1 MKESVNLSKWAFANS
16 KLVMFLVVVLVV
28 GGLFSAWQMSKLE
41 DPEVKVKLSVVA
53 TVYPGASAHQVELEV
68 TDPLEKAIRTISNV
82 NSVESTSLND
92 LSIITVELQSTV
104 KDEDV
109 EQCWDMLRRKVSDCA
124 SSLPPGAQRPMVQED
139 FSNVYGLFYAM
150 TAEGFSTREMEDYA
164 QLIRRSILDL
174 DGVDKVQLYGV
185 PAEVINIS
193 LNRDRMANLGVKPL
207 EVITT
212 LNNQNDVTYAG
223 YFDTP
228 QQRIRVNVADR
239 LNSVEAIEDML
250 LAGHED
256 DRLRIKDIADVE
268 RALASPQRN
277 RLLRDSVSSIGIL
290 VSGRHGSDIVK
301 VGKEVDG
308 MLAQLRQQR
317 LPAGIEVHSVFNQPQ
332 RVTDA
337 LSTFFINLAESVAIV
352 VLILMLAMGLRSGVI
367 IGVSLVI
374 IVLGSFLFLFNF
386 GGTMQ
391 RVSLGSF
398 ILAMGMLVDN
408 AIVIIDGILVDL
420 RRGIP
425 RREALTGISGRTAMP
440 LLGATLIAILAFLPI
455 FLSPDT
461 TGIYVRDLFI
471 VLAVSLLLSW
481 ALALV
486 HVPLMT
492 NRYIKVSPAQASSDP
507 DALYSGKAYR
517 WLRNIVSSAINHK
530 YVTLGIMALL
540 LVLSVVGFRFVK
552 QGFFPDMDYDQL
564 YMEYKLPEGTSPDR
578 VAADLAEIEGYFKS
592 LPYVENITTSIGGAP
607 GRYNLVR
614 SIPNPDLSYGELI
627 IDFTSSKELV
637 AHIEEMQQYVS
648 AHYPDAYAKL
658 KRYNLMFKK
667 YPIEAQFTG
676 PDPAVLTAIADSAQ
690 RIMARQ
696 PLVRLITRDLE
707 PQVPVLQ
714 VEYDQASARMSGL
727 SRKDVSLSMLTATD
741 GVPIAT
747 LYDGTHPTPIYLK
760 QIDTDRGAIEDIEN
774 ISVFSTLP
782 DISALVDDEVIT
794 SMATGVIDKELI
806 IDRMMAT
813 TPLMQVADGISV
825 GWENPVI
832 PRYNGQRSVRVQAS
846 PAPGIETEKARQAVE
861 NDLAQIDL
869 PTGYALSWQG
879 EKAASD
885 QSMRYLFQNFPLA
898 IILMIALLILLFKD
912 YRKPLIIFCTIPMV
926 AVGIVITMMV
936 TGKTFDF
943 VAIVGTL
950 GLIGMVIKNGIVLMD
965 EINRLIGE
973 GMEQRK
979 ALIQSSVNRLRA
991 VSLAA
996 LTTILGML
1004 PLLSDSMFGSMAAA
1018 IMGGLLFGT
1027 VITLVFIPVLYS
1039 LFFPVK
1045 K

>member
-1 MKESVNLSKWAFANS
+1 MKFNLSIWAFNNN
-16 KLVMFLVVVLVV
+16 KLVRFLVIVLVA
-28 GGLFSAWQMSKLE
+28 GGIFSAWLMSKLE
-41 DPEVKVKLSVVA
+41 DPEIKVKLSVVA

-68 TDPLEKAIRTISNV
+68 TDPLEKAIRSISNV
-82 NSVESTSLND
+82 SSVESVSMND
-92 LSIITVELQSTV
+92 LSVINVELQSTV

-109 EQCWDMLRRKVSDCA
+109 EQCWDILRRKVSDCA
-124 SSLPPGAQRPMVQED
+124 ATLPPGAQTPMVQED

-150 TAEGFSTREMEDYA
+150 TAEGFSPREMEDYA

-185 PAEVINIS
+185 PTEVINIS

-207 EVITT
+207 EVIST

-228 QQRIRVNVADR
+228 EQRIRVNVTDR
-239 LNSVEAIEDML
+239 LNSVEAIGNML

-256 DRLRIKDIADVE
+256 DRLRINDIARVE
-268 RALASPQRN
+268 RTEAIPQRN
-277 RLLRDSVSSIGIL
+277 TLTRDSLTSIGIL

-301 VGKEVDG
+301 VGKEVDT
-308 MLAQLRQQR
+308 MLKQLKEER
-317 LPAGIEVHSVFNQPQ
+317 LPAGIEVHSVFNQPD

-337 LSTFFINLAESVAIV
+337 LTTFFVNLIESVGIV
-352 VLILMLAMGLRSGVI
+352 VLILMLAMGLRSGVM
-367 IGVSLVI
+367 IGISLVT

-391 RVSLGSF
+391 RVSLGAF

-425 RREALTGISGRTAMP
+425 RREALTGICGRTAMP

-481 ALALV
+481 ALALL
-486 HVPLMT
+486 HVPLMA
-492 NRYIKVSPAQASSDP
+492 NRYLKQQPAAMEKE
-507 DALYSGKAYR
+507 LYNGKAYR
-517 WLRNIVSSAINHK
+517 WLRKLVTSAINHK
-530 YVTLGIMALL
+530 YVTVGIMAALL
-540 LVLSVVGFRFVK
+540 ALSMIAFRFVRR
-552 QGFFPDMDYDQL
+552 GFFPDMAYDQL
-564 YMEYKLPEGTSPDR
+564 YMEYKLPDGTSPDR
-578 VAADLAEIEGYFKS
+578 VRKDLAEIEAYFKT
-592 LPYVENITTSIGGAP
+592 LPYVRNITTSTGGAP

-614 SIPNPDLSYGELI
+614 SIPTPNLAYGELI
-627 IDFTSSKELV
+627 IDFTSPADLTE
-637 AHIEEMQQYVS
+637 HIEEMQQYVS
-648 AHYPDAYAKL
+648 DHYPQAYAKL

-676 PDPAVLTAIADSAQ
+676 PDPAVLTALADSAQ
-690 RIMARQ
+690 RLMEQLPQI
-696 PLVRLITRDLE
+696 RLITRDLE
-707 PQVPVLQ
+707 PQVPVME
-714 VEYDQASARMSGL
+714 VEYNQQAARMSGL
-727 SRKDVSLSMLTATD
+727 SRKDVSLSMLTATG

-747 LYDGTHPTPIYLK
+747 LFDGTHPTPIYLK
-760 QIDTDRGAIEDIEN
+760 QTNPDGGMIDDIEN

-782 DISALVDDEVIT
+782 DVSALADDEVIAGL
-794 SMATGVIDKELI
+794 ATGVVDKDLI
-806 IDRMMAT
+806 IDRLMST
-813 TPLMQVADGISV
+813 TPLTQVADGVSV
-825 GWENPVI
+825 KWENPVI
-832 PRYNGQRSVRVQAS
+832 PRYNSQRSVRVQAS
-846 PAPGIETEKARQAVE
+846 PAPGIETEKARLAVDKALSAIE
-861 NDLAQIDL
+861 L

-898 IILMIALLILLFKD
+898 IILMIAILIMLFKD
-912 YRKPLIIFCTIPMV
+912 YRKPVIIFCTIPMV
-926 AVGIVITMMV
+926 VVGIVLTMII

-965 EINRLIGE
+965 EISRLLGE
-973 GMEQRK
+973 GMEQHK

-1027 VITLVFIPVLYS
+1027 FITLVFVPVLYS

>member
-1 MKESVNLSKWAFANS
+1 MKFNLSKWAFANS
-16 KLVMFLVVVLVV
+16 KLVQFLVAVLVV
-28 GGLFSAWQMSKLE
+28 GGIFSAWAMSKLE
-41 DPEVKVKLSVVA
+41 DPEIKVKLSVVA

-68 TDPLEKAIRTISNV
+68 TDPLEKAIRSISNV
-82 NSVESTSLND
+82 SNVESVSMND
-92 LSIITVELQSTV
+92 LSVINVELQSTV
-104 KDEDV
+104 RDEDV

-124 SSLPPGAQRPMVQED
+124 ATLPPGAQTPMVQED

-150 TAEGFSTREMEDYA
+150 TAEGFPPREMEDYA

-185 PAEVINIS
+185 PTEVINIS

-207 EVITT
+207 EVIST

-228 QQRIRVNVADR
+228 EQRIRVNVTDR
-239 LNSVEAIEDML
+239 LNSVEAIGDML

-256 DRLRIKDIADVE
+256 DRLHIKDIADVE
-268 RALASPQRN
+268 RTLATPQRN
-277 RLLRDSVSSIGIL
+277 RLLRDSVTAIGIL

-301 VGKEVDG
+301 VGKEVDE
-308 MLAQLRQQR
+308 LLSQLRHER
-317 LPAGIEVHSVFNQPQ
+317 LPAGIEVHSVFNQPE

-337 LSTFFINLAESVAIV
+337 LTTFFVNLVESVAIV
-352 VLILMLAMGLRSGVI
+352 VLILMLAMGLRSGVM
-367 IGVSLVI
+367 IGISLVT

-391 RVSLGSF
+391 RVSLGAF

-420 RRGIP
+420 KRGIP
-425 RREALTGISGRTAMP
+425 RREALTGISARTAMP

-486 HVPLMT
+486 HVPLMAD
-492 NRYIKVSPAQASSDP
+492 RYLKGKSVASAEKD
-507 DALYSGKAYR
+507 LYKGRAYR
-517 WLRNIVSSAINHK
+517 WLRSLVTSAIHHK
-530 YVTLGIMALL
+530 YVTVGIMGALL
-540 LVLSVVGFRFVK
+540 MLSVFGFRYVR
-552 QGFFPDMDYDQL
+552 QGFFPDMAYDQL
-564 YMEYKLPEGTSPDR
+564 YMEYKLPDGTSPDR
-578 VAADLAEIEGYFKS
+578 VGKDLAEIEAYFKT
-592 LPYVENITTSIGGAP
+592 LPYVRNITTSIGGAP

-614 SIPNPDLSYGELI
+614 SIPTPNLAYGELI
-627 IDFTSSKELV
+627 IDFTSPGELRD
-637 AHIEEMQQYVS
+637 HIEEMQQYVS
-648 AHYPDAYAKL
+648 SHYPEAYAKL

-676 PDPAVLTAIADSAQ
+676 PDPAVLSALADSAE
-690 RIMARQ
+690 RIMERLPQ
-696 PLVRLITRDLE
+696 VRLITRDLE
-707 PQVPVLQ
+707 PRVPVLQ
-714 VEYDQASARMSGL
+714 VEYNQGAARMSGL
-727 SRKDVSLSMLTATD
+727 SRKDVSLSMLTATG

-747 LYDGTHPTPIYLK
+747 LFDGTHPTPIYLK
-760 QIDTDRGAIEDIEN
+760 QTTYDHGMIEDIEN

-782 DISALVDDEVIT
+782 DVSALVDEDVIT
-794 SMATGVIDKELI
+794 SMATGVIDKDMI
-806 IDRMMAT
+806 IDRMMST
-813 TPLMQVADGISV
+813 TPLTQVADGV
-825 GWENPVI
+825 TVEWENPVI
-832 PRYNGQRSVRVQAS
+832 PRYNSQRSVRVQAS
-846 PAPGIETEKARQAVE
+846 PSPGIETEKARVAVE
-861 NDLAQIDL
+861 KALEAIEL

-898 IILMIALLILLFKD
+898 IILMIALLIMLFKD

-926 AVGIVITMMV
+926 VVGIVITMII

-965 EINRLIGE
+965 EIERLTGE
-973 GMEQRK
+973 GMEQRS

-1039 LFFPVK
+1039 LFFHVK

>member
-1 MKESVNLSKWAFANS
+1 MKFNLSIWAFNNN
-16 KLVMFLVVVLVV
+16 KLVQFLVIVLVA
-28 GGLFSAWQMSKLE
+28 GGILSAWAMSKLE
-41 DPEVKVKLSVVA
+41 DPEIKVKLSVVA

-68 TDPLEKAIRTISNV
+68 TDPLEKAIRSISNV
-82 NSVESTSLND
+82 SSVESVSMND
-92 LSIITVELQSTV
+92 LSVINVELQSTV

-109 EQCWDMLRRKVSDCA
+109 EQCWDILRRKVNDCA
-124 SSLPPGAQRPMVQED
+124 ATLPPGAQTPMVQED

-150 TAEGFSTREMEDYA
+150 TAEGFSPREMEDYA

-185 PAEVINIS
+185 PTEVINIS

-207 EVITT
+207 EVIST

-228 QQRIRVNVADR
+228 EQRIRVNVTDR
-239 LNSVEAIEDML
+239 LNSVEAIGNML

-256 DRLRIKDIADVE
+256 DRLRINDIARVE
-268 RALASPQRN
+268 RTEAIPQRN
-277 RLLRDSVSSIGIL
+277 TLTRDSLTSIGIL

-301 VGKEVDG
+301 VGKEVDT
-308 MLAQLRQQR
+308 MLKQLKEER
-317 LPAGIEVHSVFNQPQ
+317 LPAGIEVHSVFNQPD

-337 LSTFFINLAESVAIV
+337 LTTFFVNLIESVGIV
-352 VLILMLAMGLRSGVI
+352 VLILMLAMGLRSGVM
-367 IGVSLVI
+367 IGISLVT

-391 RVSLGSF
+391 RVSLGAF

-425 RREALTGISGRTAMP
+425 RREALTGICGRTAMP

-481 ALALV
+481 ALALL
-486 HVPLMT
+486 HVPLMA
-492 NRYIKVSPAQASSDP
+492 NRYLKQQPAAMEKE
-507 DALYSGKAYR
+507 LYNGKAYR
-517 WLRNIVSSAINHK
+517 WLRKLVTSAINHK
-530 YVTLGIMALL
+530 YVTVGIMAAL
-540 LVLSVVGFRFVK
+540 LVLSMIAFRFVRR
-552 QGFFPDMDYDQL
+552 GFFPDMAYDQL
-564 YMEYKLPEGTSPDR
+564 YMEYKLPDGTSPDR
-578 VAADLAEIEGYFKS
+578 VRKDLAEIEAYFKT
-592 LPYVENITTSIGGAP
+592 LPYVRNITTSTGGAP

-614 SIPNPDLSYGELI
+614 SIPTPNLAYGELI
-627 IDFTSSKELV
+627 IDFTSPADLTE
-637 AHIEEMQQYVS
+637 HIEEMQQYVS
-648 AHYPDAYAKL
+648 DHYPQAYAKL

-676 PDPAVLTAIADSAQ
+676 PDPAVLTALADSAQ
-690 RIMARQ
+690 KLMEQLPQI
-696 PLVRLITRDLE
+696 RLITRDLE
-707 PQVPVLQ
+707 PQVPVME
-714 VEYDQASARMSGL
+714 VEYNQQAARMSGL
-727 SRKDVSLSMLTATD
+727 SRKDVSLSMLTATG

-747 LYDGTHPTPIYLK
+747 LFDGTHPTPIYLK
-760 QIDTDRGAIEDIEN
+760 QTNPDGGMIDDIEN

-782 DISALVDDEVIT
+782 DVSALADDEVIAGL
-794 SMATGVIDKELI
+794 ATGVVDKDLI
-806 IDRMMAT
+806 IDRLMST
-813 TPLMQVADGISV
+813 TPLTQVADGVSV
-825 GWENPVI
+825 KWENPVI
-832 PRYNGQRSVRVQAS
+832 PRYNSQRSVRVQAS
-846 PAPGIETEKARQAVE
+846 PAPGIETEKARLAVDKALSAIE
-861 NDLAQIDL
+861 L

-879 EKAASD
+879 EEAASD

-898 IILMIALLILLFKD
+898 IILMIAILIMLFKD
-912 YRKPLIIFCTIPMV
+912 YRKPVIIFCTIPMV
-926 AVGIVITMMV
+926 VVGIVLTMII

-965 EINRLIGE
+965 EISRLLGE
-973 GMEQRK
+973 GMEQHK

-1027 VITLVFIPVLYS
+1027 FITLVFVPVLYS

>member
-1 MKESVNLSKWAFANS
+1 MNFNLSTWAFSNK
-16 KLVMFLVVVLVV
+16 KLVQFLVIVLIV
-28 GGLFSAWQMSKLE
+28 GGLFSAWAMSKLE
-41 DPEVKVKLSVVA
+41 DPEIKVKLSVVA

-68 TDPLEKAIRTISNV
+68 TDPLEKAIRSISNV
-82 NSVESTSLND
+82 SNVESVSLND
-92 LSIITVELQSTV
+92 LSIINVELQSTV
-104 KDEDV
+104 KDDDV
-109 EQCWDMLRRKVSDCA
+109 EQCWDLLRRKVNDVA
-124 SSLPPGAQRPMVQED
+124 ATLPPGAQHPMVQED

-150 TAEGFSTREMEDYA
+150 TAEGFTPREMDDYA

-174 DGVDKVQLYGV
+174 DGVDKVQLYGG
-185 PAEVINIS
+185 PTEVINIS
-193 LNRDRMANLGVKPL
+193 LKRDRMANLGVKPL
-207 EVITT
+207 EVIST

-228 QQRIRVNVADR
+228 EQRIRVNVSDR
-239 LNSVEAIEDML
+239 LNSVDAIGDML
-250 LAGHED
+250 LAGHEN
-256 DRLRIKDIADVE
+256 DRLRIRDIADVE
-268 RALASPQRN
+268 RTLASPQRN
-277 RLLRDSVSSIGIL
+277 RLLRDSVTAIGIL

-301 VGKEVDG
+301 VGKEVDD
-308 MLAQLRQQR
+308 MLVKLREER
-317 LPAGIEVHSVFNQPQ
+317 LPAGIGVESVFNQPQ

-337 LSTFFINLAESVAIV
+337 LSTFFINLLESVGIV
-352 VLILMLAMGLRSGVI
+352 VLILMLAMGLRSGVM
-367 IGVSLVI
+367 IGISLVT

-391 RVSLGSF
+391 RVSLGAF

-420 RRGIP
+420 KRGLP
-425 RREALTGISGRTAMP
+425 RRQALTEISGRTAMP

-481 ALALV
+481 ALALL
-486 HVPLMT
+486 HVPLMA
-492 NRYIKVSPAQASSDP
+492 NRYLKAKAASSNE
-507 DALYSGKAYR
+507 AELYKGKAYNI
-517 WLRNIVSSAINHK
+517 LRTLVTNALNHK
-530 YVTLGIMALL
+530 YMTVCIMLALL
-540 LVLSVVGFRFVK
+540 LLSVLGFRFVR
-552 QGFFPDMDYDQL
+552 QGFFPDMAYDQL
-564 YMEYKLPEGTSPDR
+564 YMEYKLPDGTSPDR
-578 VAADLAEIEGYFKS
+578 VRNDLAQIEAHFKQ
-592 LPYVENITTSIGGAP
+592 LPYITNITTSTGAAP

-614 SIPNPDLSYGELI
+614 SIPTPNLAYGELI
-627 IDFTSSKELV
+627 IDFNSPSELV
-637 AHIEEMQQYVS
+637 DHIDEMQKYLTDN
-648 AHYPDAYAKL
+648 YPQAYAKL

-676 PDPAVLTAIADSAQ
+676 PDPAVLAALADSAQ
-690 RIMARQ
+690 SIMENL
-696 PLVRLITRDLE
+696 PEVTLITRDLE
-707 PQVPVLQ
+707 PLVPVLE
-714 VEYDQASARMSGL
+714 VEYDQPSARMSGL

-747 LYDGTHPTPIYLK
+747 LFDGTHPTPIYLK
-760 QIDTDRGAIEDIEN
+760 QTNPDNTPIEDIEN

-782 DISALVDDEVIT
+782 NMNALADGEVLAGL
-794 SMATGVIDKELI
+794 SSGVIDKDLI
-806 IDRMMAT
+806 IDRVMAT
-813 TPLMQVADGISV
+813 TPLAQVTNGVSV
-825 GWENPVI
+825 EWEHPVI

-846 PAPGIETEKARQAVE
+846 PAPGIETEKARQAVAE
-861 NDLAQIDL
+861 AISDIDL
-869 PTGYALSWQG
+869 PLGYSLSWQG

-898 IILMIALLILLFKD
+898 IILMIAILIMLFKD

-926 AVGIVITMMV
+926 MVGIVLTMII

-965 EINRLIGE
+965 EINRLLGE
-973 GMEQRK
+973 GMEHHK

-1045 K
+1045 KK

>member
-1 MKESVNLSKWAFANS
+1 MKFNLSKWAFANN
-16 KLVMFLVVVLVV
+16 KLVQFLVAVLVV
-28 GGLFSAWQMSKLE
+28 GGIFSAWAMSKLE
-41 DPEVKVKLSVVA
+41 DPEIKVKLSVVA

-68 TDPLEKAIRTISNV
+68 TDPLEKAIRSISNV
-82 NSVESTSLND
+82 SNVESVSMND
-92 LSIITVELQSTV
+92 LSVINVELQSTV
-104 KDEDV
+104 RDEDV

-124 SSLPPGAQRPMVQED
+124 ATLPPGAQTPMVQED

-150 TAEGFSTREMEDYA
+150 TAEGFSPREMEDYA

-207 EVITT
+207 EVIST

-228 QQRIRVNVADR
+228 EQRIRVNVTDR
-239 LNSVEAIEDML
+239 LNSVEAIGDML

-256 DRLRIKDIADVE
+256 DRLHIRDIADVE
-268 RALASPQRN
+268 RTLATPQRN
-277 RLLRDSVSSIGIL
+277 RLLRDSVTSIGIL

-301 VGKEVDG
+301 VGKEVDE
-308 MLAQLRQQR
+308 LLSQLRRER
-317 LPAGIEVHSVFNQPQ
+317 LPAGIEVHSVFNQPE

-337 LSTFFINLAESVAIV
+337 LTTFFVNLVESVAIV
-352 VLILMLAMGLRSGVI
+352 VLILMLAMGLRSGVM
-367 IGVSLVI
+367 IGISLVT

-391 RVSLGSF
+391 RVSLGAF

-420 RRGIP
+420 KRGIP
-425 RREALTGISGRTAMP
+425 RHEALTGISARTAMP

-486 HVPLMT
+486 HVPLMAD
-492 NRYIKVSPAQASSDP
+492 RYLKGKSVASAEKD
-507 DALYSGKAYR
+507 LYKGRAYR
-517 WLRNIVSSAINHK
+517 WLRSLVTSAIHHK
-530 YVTLGIMALL
+530 YVTVGIMGALL
-540 LVLSVVGFRFVK
+540 MLSVFGFRFVR
-552 QGFFPDMDYDQL
+552 QGFFPDMAYDQL
-564 YMEYKLPEGTSPDR
+564 YMEYKLPDGTSPDR
-578 VAADLAEIEGYFKS
+578 VGKDLAEIEAYFKT
-592 LPYVENITTSIGGAP
+592 LPYVRNITTSTGGAP

-614 SIPNPDLSYGELI
+614 SIPTPNLAYGELI
-627 IDFTSSKELV
+627 IDFTSPGELRD
-637 AHIEEMQQYVS
+637 HIEEMQQYVS
-648 AHYPDAYAKL
+648 SHYPEAYAKL

-676 PDPAVLTAIADSAQ
+676 PDPAVLSE
-690 RIMARQ
+690 RIMERLPQ
-696 PLVRLITRDLE
+696 VRLITRDLE
-707 PQVPVLQ
+707 PRVPVLQ
-714 VEYDQASARMSGL
+714 VEYNQGAARMSGL
-727 SRKDVSLSMLTATD
+727 SRKDVSLSMLTATG

-747 LYDGTHPTPIYLK
+747 LFDGTHPTPIYLK
-760 QIDTDRGAIEDIEN
+760 QTTPDNGMIEDIEN

-782 DISALVDDEVIT
+782 DVSALVDEDVIT
-794 SMATGVIDKELI
+794 SMATGVIDKDMI
-806 IDRMMAT
+806 IDRMMST
-813 TPLMQVADGISV
+813 TPLTQVADGV
-825 GWENPVI
+825 AVEWEHPVI
-832 PRYNGQRSVRVQAS
+832 PRYNSQRSVRVQAS
-846 PAPGIETEKARQAVE
+846 PAPGIETEKARVAVE
-861 NDLAQIDL
+861 KALEAIEL

-898 IILMIALLILLFKD
+898 IILMIALLIMLFKD

-926 AVGIVITMMV
+926 VVGIVITMII

-965 EINRLIGE
+965 EIERLTGE
-973 GMEQRK
+973 GMEQRS

>member
-1 MKESVNLSKWAFANS
+1 MKFNLSIWAFNNN
-16 KLVMFLVVVLVV
+16 KLVRFLVIVLVA
-28 GGLFSAWQMSKLE
+28 GGIFSAWLMSKLE
-41 DPEVKVKLSVVA
+41 DPEIKVKLSVVA

-68 TDPLEKAIRTISNV
+68 TDPLEKAIRSISNV
-82 NSVESTSLND
+82 SSVESVSMND
-92 LSIITVELQSTV
+92 LSVINVELQSTV

-109 EQCWDMLRRKVSDCA
+109 EQCWDILRRKVSDCA
-124 SSLPPGAQRPMVQED
+124 ATLPPGAQTPMVQED

-150 TAEGFSTREMEDYA
+150 TAEGFSPREMEDYA

-185 PAEVINIS
+185 PTEVINIS

-207 EVITT
+207 EVIST

-228 QQRIRVNVADR
+228 EQRIRVNVTDR
-239 LNSVEAIEDML
+239 LNSVEAIGNML

-256 DRLRIKDIADVE
+256 DRLRINDIARVE
-268 RALASPQRN
+268 RTEAIPQRN
-277 RLLRDSVSSIGIL
+277 TLTRDSLTSIGIL

-301 VGKEVDG
+301 VGKEVDT
-308 MLAQLRQQR
+308 MLKQLKEER
-317 LPAGIEVHSVFNQPQ
+317 LPAGIEVHSVFNQPD

-337 LSTFFINLAESVAIV
+337 LTTFFVNLIESVGIV
-352 VLILMLAMGLRSGVI
+352 VLILMLAMGLRSGVM
-367 IGVSLVI
+367 IGISLVT

-391 RVSLGSF
+391 RVSLGAF

-425 RREALTGISGRTAMP
+425 RREALTGICGRTAMP

-481 ALALV
+481 ALALL
-486 HVPLMT
+486 HVPLMA
-492 NRYIKVSPAQASSDP
+492 NRYLKQQPAAMEKE
-507 DALYSGKAYR
+507 LYNGKAYR
-517 WLRNIVSSAINHK
+517 WLRKLVTSAINHK
-530 YVTLGIMALL
+530 YVTVGIMAALL
-540 LVLSVVGFRFVK
+540 ALSVIAFRFVRR
-552 QGFFPDMDYDQL
+552 GFFPDMAYDQL
-564 YMEYKLPEGTSPDR
+564 YMEYKLPDGTSPDR
-578 VAADLAEIEGYFKS
+578 VRKDLAEIEAYFKT
-592 LPYVENITTSIGGAP
+592 LPYVRNITTSTGGAP

-614 SIPNPDLSYGELI
+614 SIPTPNLAYGELI
-627 IDFTSSKELV
+627 IDFTSPADLTE
-637 AHIEEMQQYVS
+637 HIEEMQQYVS
-648 AHYPDAYAKL
+648 DHYPQAYAKL

-676 PDPAVLTAIADSAQ
+676 PDPAVLTALADSAQ
-690 RIMARQ
+690 RLMEQLPQI
-696 PLVRLITRDLE
+696 RLITRDLE
-707 PQVPVLQ
+707 PQVPVME
-714 VEYDQASARMSGL
+714 VEYNQQAARMSGL
-727 SRKDVSLSMLTATD
+727 SRKDVSLSMLTATG

-747 LYDGTHPTPIYLK
+747 LFDGTHPTPIYLK
-760 QIDTDRGAIEDIEN
+760 QTNPDGGMIDDIEN

-782 DISALVDDEVIT
+782 DVSALADDEVIAGL
-794 SMATGVIDKELI
+794 ATGVVDKDLI
-806 IDRMMAT
+806 IDRLMST
-813 TPLMQVADGISV
+813 TPLTQVADGVSV
-825 GWENPVI
+825 KWENPVI
-832 PRYNGQRSVRVQAS
+832 PRYNSQRSVRVQAS
-846 PAPGIETEKARQAVE
+846 PAPGIETEKARLAVDKALSAIE
-861 NDLAQIDL
+861 L

-898 IILMIALLILLFKD
+898 IILMIAILIMLFKD
-912 YRKPLIIFCTIPMV
+912 YRKPVIIFCTIPMV
-926 AVGIVITMMV
+926 VVGIVLTMII

-965 EINRLIGE
+965 EISRLLGE
-973 GMEQRK
+973 GMEQHK

-1027 VITLVFIPVLYS
+1027 FITLVFVPVLYS

>member
-1 MKESVNLSKWAFANS
+1 MKFNISKWAFDNTRLVQF
-16 KLVMFLVVVLVV
+16 LVMVLVV
-28 GGLFSAWQMSKLE
+28 GGLFCAWAMSKLE
-41 DPEVKVKLSVVA
+41 DPEIKVKLSVVA
-53 TVYPGASAHQVELEV
+53 TVYPEASAHQVELEV

-82 NSVESTSLND
+82 SNVESVSMND
-92 LSIITVELQSTV
+92 LSIINVELQSTV
-104 KDEDV
+104 RDDEV
-109 EQCWDMLRRKVSDCA
+109 EQCWDILRRRVDDCA
-124 SSLPPGAQRPMVQED
+124 ATLPPGVRKPLVQED

-150 TAEGFSTREMEDYA
+150 TAEGFSPRETDDYA
-164 QLIRRSILDL
+164 QFIRRAILDL

-185 PAEVINIS
+185 PTEAINIS

-207 EVITT
+207 EVIST

-228 QQRIRVNVADR
+228 EQRIRVNVTDR
-239 LNSVEAIEDML
+239 LNSVEAIGDML

-256 DRLRIKDIADVE
+256 DRLRIKDIAKVE
-268 RALASPQRN
+268 RTLASPQRN
-277 RLLRDSVSSIGIL
+277 TLLRDSITAVGIL

-301 VGKEVDG
+301 VGKEVD
-308 MLAQLRQQR
+308 QLLEKLKSER
-317 LPAGIEVHSVFNQPQ
+317 LPAGIEIHSVFNQPD

-337 LSTFFINLAESVAIV
+337 LTTFFINLLESVGIV
-352 VLILMLAMGLRSGVI
+352 VLILMLSMGLRSGMM
-367 IGVSLVI
+367 IGVSLVT

-391 RVSLGSF
+391 RVSLGAF

-420 RRGIP
+420 KRGVP
-425 RREALTGISGRTAMP
+425 RREALTGICGRTAMP

-481 ALALV
+481 ALALL
-486 HVPLMT
+486 HVPLMA
-492 NRYIKVSPAQASSDP
+492 NRYLGVKPPSMQAK
-507 DALYSGKAYR
+507 ALYQGRAYR
-517 WLRNIVSSAINHK
+517 CLRKLVTSALGHK
-530 YVTLGIMALL
+530 SITVGIMIVLL
-540 LVLSVVGFRFVK
+540 LLSVLGFGFVR
-552 QGFFPDMDYDQL
+552 QGFFPDMAYNQL
-564 YMEYKLPEGTSPDR
+564 YMEYKLPDGTSPER
-578 VAADLAEIEGYFKS
+578 VRRDLADIEAYFKT
-592 LPYVENITTSIGGAP
+592 LPYVENVTASIGGAP

-614 SIPNPDLSYGELI
+614 SIPTPNLAYGELI
-627 IDFTSSKELV
+627 VDFKSPGDLTD
-637 AHIEEMQQYVS
+637 HIEEMQQYVS
-648 AHYPDAYAKL
+648 GHYPYAYAKL

-676 PDPAVLTAIADSAQ
+676 PDPAVLEMLADSAQ
-690 RIMARQ
+690 RIMEQLPA
-696 PLVRLITRDLE
+696 VRLITRDLE
-707 PQVPVLQ
+707 PRVPVLEVQ
-714 VEYDQASARMSGL
+714 YNQASARMSGL
-727 SRKDVSLSMLTATD
+727 SRKDVSLSMLTAT
-741 GVPIAT
+741 GGIPVAT
-747 LYDGTHPTPIYLK
+747 LSDGTHPTPIYLK
-760 QIDTDRGAIEDIEN
+760 QTDTDDRVIEDLEN
-774 ISVFSTLP
+774 ISVFSTIP
-782 DISALVDDEVIT
+782 DISAIVDEEVMT
-794 SMATGVIDKELI
+794 GMATGVIDKGMI
-806 IDRMMAT
+806 IDRIMST
-813 TPLMQVADGISV
+813 TPLMQVTDGIKMR
-825 GWENPVI
+825 WENPVI

-846 PAPGIETEKARQAVE
+846 PSEGVETEKARKEVEQA
-861 NDLAQIDL
+861 LSQIDL
-869 PTGYALSWQG
+869 PLGYSLSWQG

-898 IILMIALLILLFKD
+898 IILMIAILIMLFKD
-912 YRKPLIIFCTIPMV
+912 YRKPMIIFCTIPMV
-926 AVGIVITMMV
+926 MVGIVITMIV

-965 EINRLIGE
+965 EISRLLGE

-1027 VITLVFIPVLYS
+1027 FITLVFIPVLYS
-1039 LFFPVK
+1039 IFFPVK